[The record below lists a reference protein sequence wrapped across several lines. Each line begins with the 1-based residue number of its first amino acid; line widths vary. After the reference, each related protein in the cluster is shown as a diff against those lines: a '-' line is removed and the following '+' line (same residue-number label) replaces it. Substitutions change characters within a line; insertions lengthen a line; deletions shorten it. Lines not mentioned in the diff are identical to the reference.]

1 MDPGPEGPVRCSE
14 CKAYMNP
21 HMIWLDAGR
30 KFACTFCGSTT
41 QTPHDYIANTG
52 PDGRRRDADER
63 PELCCGSYE
72 FVAGPQFQVQ
82 HPTVHARRNAVMSH
96 WRYLAF

>member
-1 MDPGPEGPVRCSE
+1 
-14 CKAYMNP
+14 MNP